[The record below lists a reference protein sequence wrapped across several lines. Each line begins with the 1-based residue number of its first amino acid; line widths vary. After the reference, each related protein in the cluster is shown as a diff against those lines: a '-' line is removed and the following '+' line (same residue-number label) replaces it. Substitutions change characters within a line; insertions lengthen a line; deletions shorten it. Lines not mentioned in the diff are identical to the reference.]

1 MSETNEQVNPE
12 KEKED
17 GSQTR
22 GQKCPE
28 LDLTF
33 QSEAGLSDVNV
44 ENVEV
49 GTK

>member
-1 MSETNEQVNPE
+1 MEVR
-12 KEKED
+12 
-17 GSQTR
+17 R
-22 GQKCPE
+22 GVRNVQNW
-28 LDLTF
+28 TF

>member
-12 KEKED
+12 QED
-17 GSQTR
+17 GSLTR

>member
-1 MSETNEQVNPE
+1 MSEVRQ
-12 KEKED
+12 KQED
-17 GSQTR
+17 GNKTR
-22 GQKCPE
+22 RSIGGQNCPE

-33 QSEAGLSDVNV
+33 PGLARLSDVNV

>member
-1 MSETNEQVNPE
+1 MSETNEQVNLE
-12 KEKED
+12 QED